1 MRKFTEILL
10 NNRFIV
16 ITLSIFLLLYGLYSL
31 KKTPIDALPDLTD
44 TQVIIYSEWIGQAPQ
59 VIENQLT
66 YPLVSNMLGLPRVKV
81 VRGYSMPNYSLVY
94 IIFEDG
100 TDLYWARSRVLEK
113 LSYIS
118 SQLPSQAKVSLG
130 PDATG
135 VGWVYQYVLYSEK
148 RSLDE
153 LWKIQNFYLK
163 YALLSV
169 PNVAEVASVGGFEK
183 EYRVVLYPEHMMHYG
198 LSLEDVIRAIR
209 GSNMEVGGKY
219 VEVNG
224 REFIVRVRGYVRE
237 KEGIEKAV
245 IKEVNGVP
253 IRVGDIGKVIETP
266 AFRMGTADFNGLGN
280 TVGGIVV
287 MRFGADAYKTIKE
300 VKEKLEE
307 VKKGLPE
314 DVKIIPVYDRSDLIE
329 RSIDHLKRVLLEE
342 SVVVIIV
349 IALFFLSLTLSFA
362 VLIFLLLSILGTFII
377 MNHTGINS
385 NIMSLGGIAIAIG
398 TMVDA
403 AIVLVEAFTRKREEG
418 KDLRTA
424 IVESIAEVGKP
435 IFFALLVVAV
445 SFVPM
450 LALKAQAG
458 RLFGPLVLTKT
469 LAMLVA
475 SLLSVILVPIL
486 LLYFGKGKVLK
497 EEKNPLVRLLIKAY
511 TPLFHI
517 AVRLRYLMLV
527 LAILAIPASY
537 ILFKNVGREFM
548 PDLREGTLLYMP
560 TTAPGISI
568 QEAQRLL
575 TIQGKIIKSFPEV
588 DTVFG
593 KAGRANTSTDPAPL
607 SMIETVI
614 TLKPE
619 DQWREGMTY
628 EKLISELD
636 KALQFPGVI
645 NSWTMPIKGRIDMIT
660 TGVRTPL
667 GIKVFGD
674 NLEEVVRLAQEIE
687 KALYGMEGVM
697 SVYAERT
704 TGATYFEVVPDREK
718 LRLYGLSLE
727 DITGTFERLFSNE
740 PVSLY
745 ISGRE
750 RYGITLGVPRDY
762 RQDLENMM
770 LPLGE
775 KLVPL
780 KAVAEVKRVES
791 PMEVKSENG
800 LLVAYVYITPRPEA
814 SMDKIVEEGTGRIE
828 ERVKFPQGY
837 FYTWTGQFEYWKK
850 AVEDLKVIV
859 PMVLATI
866 VVLVY
871 LSLGRVFETFLV
883 LFTMPSSL
891 LGGLL
896 LMYLMDFRL
905 SIASIAGFLALL
917 GIAAEMSIVMVVY
930 IMHALELEKDKGF
943 YEALYSG
950 AVKRIRPKAMT
961 MLTIVASLVPAVL
974 LKGTGSEVI
983 SRIALPMLGGI
994 ISSFLTALFL
1004 IPALYS
1010 LRSGQR

>member
-1 MRKFTEILL
+1 MRRFSEALL
-10 NNRFIV
+10 NNRFVV
-16 ITLSIFLLLYGLYSL
+16 IAISLFLLFYGLYSL
-31 KKTPIDALPDLTD
+31 KKTPIYALPDLTD

-59 VIENQLT
+59 VIEDQLT
-66 YPLVSNMLGLPRVKV
+66 YPLLSNMLGLPKVKV

-118 SQLPSQAKVSLG
+118 PQLPSQAKVNLG

-135 VGWVYQYVLYSEK
+135 VGWVYQYALYSEK

-183 EYRVVLYPEHMMHYG
+183 EYRLVLYPEHMIHYG
-198 LSLEDVIRAIR
+198 VSLEEVVRALR
-209 GSNMEVGGKY
+209 GTNAEVGGKY

-224 REFIVRVRGYVRE
+224 REFIVRLRGYVRG
-237 KEGIEKAV
+237 KEDIEKAV

-253 IRVGDIGKVIETP
+253 IRLGEVGKVIETP
-266 AFRMGTADFNGLGN
+266 AFRMGTADLNGLGN

-300 VKEKLEE
+300 VKEKIEE

-314 DVKIIPVYDRSDLIE
+314 DVKIIPVYDRSELIE

-342 SVVVIIV
+342 SLVVILV
-349 IALFFLSLTLSFA
+349 IALFLLSFTLSFA
-362 VLIFLLLSILGTFII
+362 ILIFLLLSILGTFVI

-418 KDLRTA
+418 KDIRRA
-424 IVESIAEVGKP
+424 IIESTAEVGKP

-475 SLLSVILVPIL
+475 SLLSIVLVPVL
-486 LLYFGKGKVLK
+486 PFYLGRGKVLK
-497 EEKNPLVRLLIKAY
+497 EERNPLVKLLIKVY
-511 TPLFHI
+511 TPLFHMAI
-517 AVRLRYLMLV
+517 RLRYLMLV
-527 LAILAIPASY
+527 LALLSIPASY
-537 ILFKNVGREFM
+537 LLFKNIGREFM

-575 TIQGKIIKSFPEV
+575 TIQDKIIKSFPEV

-593 KAGRANTSTDPAPL
+593 KVGRVNTPTDPAPL

-619 DQWREGMTY
+619 DQWRDGMTY
-628 EKLISELD
+628 ERLISELD
-636 KALQFPGVI
+636 KALQLPGVV

-674 NLEEVVRLAQEIE
+674 NLEEVVRLAQEVE
-687 KALYGMEGVM
+687 KALYGMEGIM
-697 SVYAERT
+697 SIYAERI
-704 TGATYFEVVPDREK
+704 TGVTYLEIVPDREK
-718 LRLYGLSLE
+718 LSLYGLSLE
-727 DITGTFERLFSNE
+727 DIAGTFERLFANE
-740 PVSLY
+740 PLSLY

-762 RQDLENMM
+762 RQDLEKLNI
-770 LPLGE
+770 PLGD

-780 KAVAEVKRVES
+780 GAVAEVKRIES
-791 PMEVKSENG
+791 PTEIKSENG
-800 LLVAYVYITPRPEA
+800 LLVAYVYITPKPEA
-814 SMDKIVEEGTGRIE
+814 SMDKIVKEGTKRIE

-850 AVEDLKVIV
+850 AIEDL
-859 PMVLATI
+859 
-866 VVLVY
+866 
-871 LSLGRVFETFLV
+871 
-883 LFTMPSSL
+883 
-891 LGGLL
+891 
-896 LMYLMDFRL
+896 
-905 SIASIAGFLALL
+905 SII
-917 GIAAEMSIVMVVY
+917 
-930 IMHALELEKDKGF
+930 
-943 YEALYSG
+943 
-950 AVKRIRPKAMT
+950 
-961 MLTIVASLVPAVL
+961 
-974 LKGTGSEVI
+974 
-983 SRIALPMLGGI
+983 
-994 ISSFLTALFL
+994 
-1004 IPALYS
+1004 
-1010 LRSGQR
+1010 